1 MNRLD
6 GTPTMTLSDHI
17 SKLAI
22 RRLSF
27 MKPARSILVSALL
40 LLPSAVLHAAAQS
53 GSLEVKVKTLVVDPV
68 SRAPVV
74 VLETVADKRLVPI
87 WIDIPEAR
95 AIALELEQVAVPRPL
110 THDLM
115 RNILQGLGA
124 TLRDATITD
133 IRNSTY
139 FAVLSLHFQGR
150 EVTIDA
156 RPSDAVALA
165 LRMKAPIY
173 ASAQVLA
180 KSKSMPALG
189 TANPEA
195 QKKLGIVAQDLTP
208 EIAALLDVQAS
219 SGVLIADVAQS
230 SPAMMAG
237 MARGDVI
244 TRADDQ
250 PIHSAADL
258 EAFIKSKKEGRV
270 SFAVIRKG
278 KPTILE
284 IDLRS

>member
-1 MNRLD
+1 
-6 GTPTMTLSDHI
+6 
-17 SKLAI
+17 
-22 RRLSF
+22 

-40 LLPSAVLHAAAQS
+40 LLLSAVLHAAPQS

-74 VLETVADKRLVPI
+74 VLETVADKSLVPI

-124 TLRDATITD
+124 TLRDATITE

-139 FAVLSLHFQGR
+139 FAALSLHFQGR

-156 RPSDAVALA
+156 RPSDAIALA